1 MNTLPSRTRQTTL
14 AALLLAATTVAPH
27 ADAAE
32 SASAEIRA
40 LREQIAA
47 LDQQLRVLERKQ
59 ELKDEETAAAA
70 ARVAVV
76 SAGASGFSLASSD
89 KKFNLRL
96 RGNVHADARFFV
108 GDNVAGNDQFLL
120 RRVRPSLE
128 GTVAEKYS
136 FRIMP
141 DFAGSSFTLLDA
153 YGSYKHSDA
162 LEILVGKTKAPFDL
176 ERLVSQTDL
185 LFVER
190 AYPTTLGPN
199 RDIGVQVF
207 GDLVGGRLSYQ
218 AAWLNGSADNAS
230 SVTDDA
236 DDKDL
241 VLRLF
246 AHPFKDDDGSALRG
260 LGFGVAVSK
269 GTRTGAP
276 AGYRTNAQQTF
287 FSWRS
292 GVASDG
298 THTRIEPQA
307 YYYRGPIGLIGSWVS
322 SRQNI
327 VLGADS
333 AELTNTAWY
342 LAAHWVLTGEDATY
356 RGVTPK
362 TSFSWKDG
370 TWGAWEIAARVGE
383 LSIDDDAFPIFANP
397 ATSASKVR
405 GYTLGVN
412 WYLNRNLKGALN
424 FEHSDFTGGSTGT
437 ITREDESAV
446 LSRLQVRF

>member
-1 MNTLPSRTRQTTL
+1 MNTLPHRTRRTTL

-27 ADAAE
+27 SDAAE
-32 SASAEIRA
+32 NVSADVRA

-59 ELKDEETAAAA
+59 ELRDEENAAAA
-70 ARVAVV
+70 ARVPVV
-76 SAGASGFSLASSD
+76 AAAASGFSITSGD
-89 KKFNLRL
+89 KRFNLRL
-96 RGNVHADARFFV
+96 RGNVHADARFFI
-108 GDNVAGNDQFLL
+108 GDDIAGNDQFLL

-162 LEILVGKTKAPFDL
+162 LNILVGKTKAPFDF

-207 GDLVGGRLSYQ
+207 GDLAGGRLSYQ
-218 AAWLNGSADNAS
+218 AAWLNGTADNAS

-246 AHPFKDDDGSALRG
+246 AHPFKDDADSAWKG

-269 GTRTGAP
+269 GTRTGTP

-292 GVASDG
+292 GAVSDG
-298 THTRIEPQA
+298 SHTRVEPQA
-307 YYYRGPIGLIGSWVS
+307 YYYRGPLGLIGSWVS
-322 SRQNI
+322 SRQDI
-327 VLGADS
+327 VLGTSS

-356 RGVTPK
+356 RGVTPRN
-362 TSFSWKDG
+362 SFSWKDG
-370 TWGAWEIAARVGE
+370 TWGAWEIAARIGE
-383 LSIDDDAFPIFANP
+383 LSIDDDAFPVFANP

-412 WYLNRNLKGALN
+412 WYLNRNLKGTLN
-424 FEHSDFTGGSTGT
+424 FEHSDFTGGASGAV
-437 ITREDESAV
+437 TREDENAI
-446 LSRLQVRF
+446 LSRLQIRF